1 MRLTSAS
8 ISSASSVSV
17 RSLTTWPVFSLSELI
32 YRVKSAL
39 VAAFD
44 CIDKLQDLRRCLNEG
59 HIALEQWGF

>member
-1 MRLTSAS
+1 MACL
-8 ISSASSVSV
+8 
-17 RSLTTWPVFSLSELI
+17 SLSELI